1 VKIFGWRVACDN
13 LATMKNKFKRT
24 LAIVSTCTLYGT
36 EEESCFHAVVKCT
49 KARALRLEMRNHW
62 QLPPKRSFSYS
73 DTDWLQI
80 LLMNAKHVQRS
91 QILMLLWRS

>member
-1 VKIFGWRVACDN
+1 M
-13 LATMKNKFKRT
+13 LAT
-24 LAIVSTCTLYGT
+24 VSICAFCGS

-73 DTDWLQI
+73 GSDWLQI

-91 QILMLLWRS
+91 QILMLLWSS

>member
-1 VKIFGWRVACDN
+1 M
-13 LATMKNKFKRT
+13 LAT
-24 LAIVSTCTLYGT
+24 VSICAFCGS

-73 DTDWLQI
+73 GTDWLQI